1 MDSMLLL
8 QCNVPPPLY
17 PQAACISIAPQRKK
31 LQVRV
36 EGLPGLLQTRN
47 IIADSRAVLEVMP
60 QKSRFLKEDTHRHR
74 EDVMNS
80 LTRVI
85 AAIDTVKDLVP
96 IAIGKTILSA
106 ASTILLVVRVNPWS
120 IVRNRSLNGLPFS
133 QDTMKNKEDF
143 RDLIDQCNKIGE
155 LINRTIW
162 EISEE
167 QISPMLDE
175 ALENLA
181 R

>member
-1 MDSMLLL
+1 MVYDRLHEI
-8 QCNVPPPLY
+8 
-17 PQAACISIAPQRKK
+17 AAGAGKTLDVSTYSRQVHPRSLKLGDTSRSTLPQR
-31 LQVRV
+31 
-36 EGLPGLLQTRN
+36 
-47 IIADSRAVLEVMP
+47 
-60 QKSRFLKEDTHRHR
+60 
-74 EDVMNS
+74 
-80 LTRVI
+80 
-85 AAIDTVKDLVP
+85 KDLVP
-96 IAIGKTILSA
+96 IAIGKSILSA
-106 ASTILLVVRVNPWS
+106 ASTILLLVRVNPWS
-120 IVRNRSLNGLPFS
+120 IVRNRSLSGLPFS